1 MRIVAFFAIVL
12 APVAAFLP
20 RGVVSRSTGQP
31 ESRLF
36 ASAPNPII
44 AIAAKGM
51 SLLSP
56 IFKVEAALQANLL
69 GGSQK
74 EEAQLEIDAAKKKNK
89 VLIYTYAL
97 SPFSVQAIDL
107 LEGSGYQ
114 YTKIELGAEWFL
126 LGGKGSAIRA
136 ALG

>member
-31 ESRLF
+31 ESR
-36 ASAPNPII
+36 
-44 AIAAKGM
+44 
-51 SLLSP
+51 
-56 IFKVEAALQANLL
+56 LL

>member
-1 MRIVAFFAIVL
+1 MKIVAVFAFLLV
-12 APVAAFLP
+12 PVVAFLP
-20 RGVVSRSTGQP
+20 RGVVGRSTVQP

-36 ASAPNPII
+36 AAPNPII
-44 AIAAKGM
+44 SIAAKGM

-56 IFKVEAALQANLL
+56 IFKVEAALQAALL

-74 EEAQLEIDAAKKKNK
+74 EEAQMEIDAAKKNNK

-97 SPFSVQAIDL
+97 SPFSVQAVDL

-114 YTKIELGAEWFL
+114 FTKIELGAEWFL